1 MHFRPARF
9 IEAMENSNLSNE
21 NLLNIL
27 EKKYNISLTIDA
39 IKSYRRKSGK
49 NASPSIEK
57 LSAIASILHVSTDY
71 LVGKDDIKPVKKI
84 PIKGT
89 ASCGVVDGNHL
100 QDTGE
105 YSYYNGDFYKPTL
118 YCVIANGDSMAPEI
132 EDGDEITCDPDVE
145 PQNGDIVH
153 YTLRAESAIKV
164 YFKDEDAFMVQFI
177 PYNPSDNFK
186 TKTIRLDDDLAN
198 ELKVSKVVAINKLK
212 FNNRLSRLK
221 LIGKA

>member
-1 MHFRPARF
+1 MQEKKMTNVALSQILENEYSYKISKESIGKYRKGDRTPEPKF
-9 IEAMENSNLSNE
+9 IEFISKILDISTDF
-21 NLLNIL
+21 LLNT
-27 EKKYNISLTIDA
+27 NFS
-39 IKSYRRKSGK
+39 
-49 NASPSIEK
+49 
-57 LSAIASILHVSTDY
+57 
-71 LVGKDDIKPVKKI
+71 IKPVKKV

-89 ASCGVVDGNHL
+89 ASCGAVDGNHL

-132 EDGDEITCDPDVE
+132 EDGDEIICDPDVE

-164 YFKDEDAFMVQFI
+164 YFKDDEAYMVQFI
-177 PYNPSDNFK
+177 PYNTSESFK
-186 TKTIRLDDDLAN
+186 TKTIRLDDDLAS